1 MSLHTQ
7 YDKCCVEIRCQRG
20 MAYMACFIAS
30 VNATWR
36 KDVFLE
42 NSSRVKSKTSWLA
55 GHPPDRLCHAKYPMS
70 CNAQWR
76 RLELCMEQVE
86 IFEILGECVANGSTK
101 KGVAPKRKLTELVYL
116 DLYKRGFMVD
126 TN

>member
-1 MSLHTQ
+1 
-7 YDKCCVEIRCQRG
+7 
-20 MAYMACFIAS
+20 
-30 VNATWR
+30 
-36 KDVFLE
+36 
-42 NSSRVKSKTSWLA
+42 
-55 GHPPDRLCHAKYPMS
+55 MS